1 MGTAD
6 QLLELMFS
14 WIEQRERC
22 AEQLMKLARELESL
36 REKCNFSESVGSG
49 MSLVGA
55 AGLFGAGVATV
66 LTAGAAAPLLAAE
79 LLALGAG
86 VGVAVSV
93 VTKITEHFLSSHTL
107 KTAQEIEQKG
117 NEIAER
123 IPKLFQ
129 QLKEKVRK
137 VYNILDPDELD
148 RCVVAKIL
156 GAVAGRQIDIA
167 AAGLGLDHINSDP
180 ELIIKVLG
188 IMEVFTLTS
197 TLHGEELRSLIARGV
212 KQLIKKMSKTAFK
225 TAFKGGAMVVG
236 GAVGMSF
243 ALHEFINNWKE
254 LIAKNHVTEA
264 SQSLRD
270 TADAI
275 LQMTRILRGQFHDV
289 KRTLKRQEEEETLKK
304 KQVEEEK
311 LRKKQE
317 EEEQLRK
324 KQVEEQLRRTSRRT
338 AQE

>member
-129 QLKEKVRK
+129 QLKEKV
-137 VYNILDPDELD
+137 
-148 RCVVAKIL
+148 
-156 GAVAGRQIDIA
+156 
-167 AAGLGLDHINSDP
+167 
-180 ELIIKVLG
+180 
-188 IMEVFTLTS
+188 
-197 TLHGEELRSLIARGV
+197 
-212 KQLIKKMSKTAFK
+212 
-225 TAFKGGAMVVG
+225 VG

-317 EEEQLRK
+317 EEEQL
-324 KQVEEQLRRTSRRT
+324 
-338 AQE
+338 